1 METDEEEEL
10 QYLCSGCLQAFPES
24 QIHILPHFNEGVGRF
39 VTTFRCEA
47 CWPQALEDTR
57 TRVAKAEGWDEI
69 LSVIDC
75 LEGHNLMLLEFRR
88 GDPFPVVR
96 ALLEGVIEKLG
107 RGEIRLSPGPL
118 RPRVELETSIAEMAR
133 NEKLAEAAYDAMYEA
148 SPASAKDCFDD
159 ARGFFA
165 KAIGIAMRAGLA
177 DEAERLIAR
186 RDHVVSVYD
195 SQFRRIW

>member
-10 QYLCSGCLQAFPES
+10 QYLCSGCLQPFPES

-57 TRVAKAEGWDEI
+57 TRVARAEGWDEI

-88 GDPFPVVR
+88 GDPFPIVR
-96 ALLEGVIEKLG
+96 ALLEEVIEKLG

-118 RPRVELETSIAEMAR
+118 RPRVELETSIAEMER

-148 SPASAKDCFDD
+148 SPRSAKDCFDD
-159 ARGFFA
+159 ARGFLAEAIELA
-165 KAIGIAMRAGLA
+165 KRAGLA
-177 DEAERLIAR
+177 DEAARLTAR
-186 RDHVVSVYD
+186 CDHIVSVYN
-195 SQFRRIW
+195 SQFRGTW

>member
-1 METDEEEEL
+1 
-10 QYLCSGCLQAFPES
+10 
-24 QIHILPHFNEGVGRF
+24 
-39 VTTFRCEA
+39 
-47 CWPQALEDTR
+47 
-57 TRVAKAEGWDEI
+57 
-69 LSVIDC
+69 
-75 LEGHNLMLLEFRR
+75 MLLEFRR

-118 RPRVELETSIAEMAR
+118 RPRVELETSISEMER

-148 SPASAKDCFDD
+148 SLASAKDCFDD
-159 ARGFFA
+159 ARGYFA

>member
-1 METDEEEEL
+1 METEEEDL
-10 QYLCSGCLQAFPES
+10 QYLCSGCLEAFPES

-57 TRVAKAEGWDEI
+57 TRVTKAEGWDEI

-107 RGEIRLSPGPL
+107 REEIRLSPGPL
-118 RPRVELETSIAEMAR
+118 QPRVELETSIAEMQR

-148 SPASAKDCFDD
+148 SPSAAKDCFDD